1 LIAVFIFEYF
11 IGEMK
16 QWHHPKCLFEMF
28 EKARATT
35 KIIESTDEIEGFTDL
50 TDEDK
55 DMIKDLLKG
64 LLLEVLHILYPRV
77 MSLIGC

>member
-1 LIAVFIFEYF
+1 
-11 IGEMK
+11 MK

-55 DMIKDLLKG
+55 NMIKDLLKG
-64 LLLEVLHILYPRV
+64 L
-77 MSLIGC
+77 S